1 MAAGTNTK
9 PPKLHAR
16 EGYMTR
22 RRAAVMIL
30 LKMLD
35 SPGPEDGKVEAAV
48 RYTDKLFAALDRAK
62 GRVVPAQ
69 VRRLDR

>member
-1 MAAGTNTK
+1 
-9 PPKLHAR
+9 
-16 EGYMTR
+16 MTR